1 MKNYIQ
7 VSDNNVPD
15 ILRWDVPPQNA
26 GQVVEI
32 SYAHQDPRV
41 RTPADEGDAWMKI
54 EDKSVRP
61 GALDRVR
68 YFRRKGV
75 SK

>member
-26 GQVVEI
+26 GQIVEI
-32 SYAHQDPRV
+32 SYAHQDSRV
-41 RTPADEGDAWMKI
+41 RTSADEGDLWMRV
-54 EDKSVRP
+54 EDKSIRP
-61 GALDRVR
+61 GAPDRVR
-68 YFRRKGV
+68 YFRWKG
-75 SK
+75 SAK